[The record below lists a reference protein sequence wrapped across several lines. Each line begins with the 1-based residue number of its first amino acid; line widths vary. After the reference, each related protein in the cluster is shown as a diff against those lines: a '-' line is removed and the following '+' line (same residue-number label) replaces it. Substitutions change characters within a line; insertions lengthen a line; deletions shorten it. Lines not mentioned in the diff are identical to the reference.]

1 MCFSFEA
8 SILSFLIGTL
18 SSVWIIFLG
27 RPFDKIVGL
36 YWFWVCLMQGIEA
49 ILWKHQTC
57 DDLHKTVSFVGSG
70 LNVTQPL
77 ILAALLFMFSKYARP
92 IPLAIISAAYLLYG
106 LLTFFR
112 TRGETYYCTAPRK
125 DDPHL
130 LWNWTVNPGYLYD
143 WAVYGLAISAIAYF
157 GMSGI
162 QAVLFLASFGALLFW
177 SYIVYPRQSIASI
190 WCFFAALSPP
200 GYIVFRKLGFVL

>member
-8 SILSFLIGTL
+8 SILSFLIGSI
-18 SSVWIIFLG
+18 SSIWIIFLG
-27 RPFDKIVGL
+27 RPFDTIVGG
-36 YWFWVCLMQGIEA
+36 YWLWVCLMQGIEA

-57 DDLHKTVSFVGSG
+57 DDLHKTVSFIGSG

-77 ILAALLFMFSKYARP
+77 ILAALIFMFSKYAKP
-92 IPLAIISAAYLLYG
+92 IPLAIISAIYLLYG
-106 LLTFFR
+106 ILTFFR
-112 TRGETYYCTAPRK
+112 TREETYYCTAPRK

-157 GMSGI
+157 GMSGL

-177 SYIVYPRQSIASI
+177 SYVFYPRQSIASV
-190 WCFFAALSPP
+190 WCFFAAMSPP
-200 GYIVFRKLGFVL
+200 GYILFRKFVVL

>member
-8 SILSFLIGTL
+8 SIVAFFIGTL
-18 SSVWIIFLG
+18 SSVWIFLLG
-27 RPFDKIVGL
+27 RPFDKVVGL

-92 IPLAIISAAYLLYG
+92 IPLAIISAGYLLYG

-157 GMSGI
+157 GMSGL

-177 SYIVYPRQSIASI
+177 SYVFYPRQSIASI
-190 WCFFAALSPP
+190 WCFFAALCPP